1 MRYVLDSSALLNI
14 VRTLGSRAL
23 PRIKGSYTL
32 TLTLYEIGNALWK
45 EATLLKRITFSES
58 TYILNTVTQLLKF
71 LHVVEPRSVELTLNI
86 AYKLRITY
94 YDASYIVVAYE
105 LNADLVTD
113 DYKLRRRVEEGSRDL
128 QEVLGG
134 KVTLLTS
141 NEIIQS

>member
-1 MRYVLDSSALLNI
+1 MRYVLDSSALPNI

>member
-23 PRIKGSYTL
+23 LRIKGSYTL

-141 NEIIQS
+141 NETIQS

>member
-32 TLTLYEIGNALWK
+32 TLTPYEIGNALWK
-45 EATLLKRITFSES
+45 EATLLKRVTLSES
-58 TYILNTVTQLLKF
+58 TYILSTVMQLLKF
-71 LHVVEPRSVELTLNI
+71 LHVVEPRNVELTLNI
-86 AYKLRITY
+86 AYKLKITY

-105 LNADLVTD
+105 LNASLVTD
-113 DYKLRRRVEEGSRDL
+113 DYRLKRRVEESSRDL

-134 KVTLLTS
+134 KMALLTS
-141 NEIIQS
+141 NEITQS

>member
-32 TLTLYEIGNALWK
+32 TLTPYEIGNALWK
-45 EATLLKRITFSES
+45 EATLLKRVTLSES
-58 TYILNTVTQLLKF
+58 TYILSTVMQLLKF
-71 LHVVEPRSVELTLNI
+71 LHVVEPRNVELTLNI
-86 AYKLRITY
+86 GYKLKITY

-105 LNADLVTD
+105 LNASLVTD
-113 DYKLRRRVEEGSRDL
+113 DYRLKRRVEESSRDL

-134 KVTLLTS
+134 KMALLTS
-141 NEIIQS
+141 NEITQS